1 MKLDV
6 VRAWKDDAYRQGLS
20 HEQLS
25 QLPENPAGE
34 FELAEDDLQYIYGGG
49 KGVVRGV
56 GVMAGAPVSPAAAA
70 SAFFNNFN
78 RLENSFRCSIEC
90 SFDCDI
96 QNAAPY
102 TVWAFLRDTLHGSH
116 NNNNGDDLSGQ

>member
-6 VRAWKDDAYRQGLS
+6 VRAWKDDAYRQSLS
-20 HEQLS
+20 YEQLS

-34 FELAEDDLQYIYGGG
+34 FELAEGDLQHIYGGG
-49 KGVVRGV
+49 RGVVGGV
-56 GVMAGAPVSPAAAA
+56 GVVAGAPVSPATAA

-102 TVWAFLRDTLHGSH
+102 TAWDFLRDTLYGPRRS
-116 NNNNGDDLSGQ
+116 NSSDGNA